1 VNDKPSR
8 PGSTTEES
16 LISDS
21 EFPWSGAC
29 PYDTLNNKLKA
40 QKQSMLGPDSP
51 AADVNNAG
59 FTLQA
64 ARPSAAE
71 RKAWDELRRPRSRLA
86 IDFFH
91 YPMPNLQIEDL
102 DPAALERPMPIATP
116 DLMQIAECR
125 VEVAGLP
132 APPAQVAAYQV
143 PLSGLAAFGLA
154 ELLPTPLCTE
164 RPKLADMIEVADD
177 E

>member
-8 PGSTTEES
+8 PGTAEES
-16 LISDS
+16 LISDA

-40 QKQSMLGPDSP
+40 QKQSMLGPDSS

-64 ARPSAAE
+64 SRPSAAE
-71 RKAWDELRRPRSRLA
+71 RKAWHELRLPRARLA

-91 YPMPNLQIEDL
+91 YPMPSLQIDDL
-102 DPAALERPMPIATP
+102 DPAALERPMPVATP

-125 VEVAGLP
+125 IEVAGLP
-132 APPAQVAAYQV
+132 APPAQVDAYQV